1 MRLDCSLLVMMDPH
15 ERMFYDAA
23 TAGEV
28 AHGSAAILEDFANRL
43 G

>member
-1 MRLDCSLLVMMDPH
+1 MRLDCSLLVMMGPH

-23 TAGEV
+23 TVGEV
-28 AHGSAAILEDFANRL
+28 AHGSAVLEDFANRL